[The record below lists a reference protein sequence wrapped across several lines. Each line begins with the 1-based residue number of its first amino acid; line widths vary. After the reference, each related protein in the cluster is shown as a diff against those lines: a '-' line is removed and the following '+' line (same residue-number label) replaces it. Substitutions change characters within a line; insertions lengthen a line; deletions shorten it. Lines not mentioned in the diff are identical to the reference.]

1 MEGGHR
7 CFDPRF
13 GDSFGTEFDF
23 SDQPGTVDEAL
34 RWKLLGTSQ
43 PTEGLVREVKFS
55 SKGITKPRVKA
66 PMTTFHH
73 VLNAQRVEEGTLKR
87 FRARNNGISIYEQ
100 GSPIF
105 IVRGGFLSFEL
116 CRSWNIV
123 QSWHHL
129 RIRL

>member
-34 RWKLLGTSQ
+34 RWKFLGTSQ
-43 PTEGLVREVKFS
+43 PTEGRHDWKSWVR
-55 SKGITKPRVKA
+55 
-66 PMTTFHH
+66 
-73 VLNAQRVEEGTLKR
+73 
-87 FRARNNGISIYEQ
+87 
-100 GSPIF
+100 
-105 IVRGGFLSFEL
+105 FLSFEL
-116 CRSWNIV
+116 CRSWNII
-123 QSWHHL
+123 L